1 VRIAQVCPF
10 FYPVEGGVENHVLNI
25 SEELFKRGHEVHV
38 LTSASS
44 RASKALAPRERVGN
58 LEVRR
63 FRPLMTLG
71 EFGSFWP
78 GVMMELLDGHYD
90 IVHAHAFRH
99 PHTDL
104 TALSSKV
111 TGSSCILT
119 SHSPFHP
126 GEVRGPLARGLVP
139 AYDRM
144 VAPLTLRAFDGV
156 ISLTTHEARTL
167 VGLGASK
174 ERVTVIPNGVG
185 DEHFQE
191 TTTDSFVSSF
201 GLAGKRVVLYL
212 GRINPTK
219 GIEVL
224 VHSFSLVATKVPDA
238 QLVIAGPATGT
249 NETTYR
255 GNLETLVADLA
266 ISGRVTFTGR
276 LSEDDKL
283 AALQCCDLLV
293 LPSFYEPYGI
303 VLLEAAAHGKAVIA
317 ARSDGP
323 SSIISHGRN
332 GLLVEPRDVGGLAE
346 AILTLLNN
354 DDYRERLGEMAKQDA
369 EGYRWKNIADK
380 VESFYNRFAVQ

>member
-1 VRIAQVCPF
+1 
-10 FYPVEGGVENHVLNI
+10 
-25 SEELFKRGHEVHV
+25 
-38 LTSASS
+38 
-44 RASKALAPRERVGN
+44 
-58 LEVRR
+58 
-63 FRPLMTLG
+63 
-71 EFGSFWP
+71 
-78 GVMMELLDGHYD
+78 MMELLDGHYD
-90 IVHAHAFRH
+90 VVHAHAFRH

-104 TALSSKV
+104 AAISSKV

-126 GEVRGPLARGLVP
+126 GEVRGPLSRGLVP

-144 VAPLTLRAFDGV
+144 LAPFTLRAFDGV

-167 VGLGASK
+167 VGLGASQD
-174 ERVTVIPNGVG
+174 RVTIIPNGVG

-224 VHSFSLVATKVPDA
+224 IRSFSSVATRVPDA

-255 GNLETLVADLA
+255 DDLETLVADLA

-283 AALQCCDLLV
+283 AALQGCDLLV

-323 SSIISHGRN
+323 SSIINHGRN
-332 GLLVEPRDVGGLAE
+332 GLLVEPRDASGLAE
-346 AILTLLNN
+346 GILTLLNN

-369 EGYRWKNIADK
+369 EGYRWKSIVDK
-380 VESFYNRFAVQ
+380 VEAFYNRFAAQ

>member
-25 SEELFKRGHEVHV
+25 SKQLFRRGHEVHV

-44 RASKALAPRERVGN
+44 RASPALAPRERVGN

-63 FRPLMTLG
+63 FRPLMSLG
-71 EFGSFWP
+71 EFGGFWP
-78 GVMMELLDGHYD
+78 GVAVELLDGHYD
-90 IVHAHAFRH
+90 VVHAHAFRH

-104 TALSSKV
+104 AALSSKV
-111 TGSSCILT
+111 TRSSCILT

-126 GEVRGPLARGLVP
+126 GEVRGPFARGLVP
-139 AYDRM
+139 AYDHM
-144 VAPLTLRAFDGV
+144 VAPFALRAFDGV
-156 ISLTTHEARTL
+156 ISLTAYEARTL
-167 VGLGASK
+167 VGLGAPK

-191 TTTDSFVSSF
+191 TTSDAFVSHF
-201 GLAGKRVVLYL
+201 GLAGKRVILYL

-224 VHSFSLVATKVPDA
+224 IYSFSSVATKVWDA

-249 NETTYR
+249 NESAYR
-255 GNLETLVADLA
+255 DNLETLVADLA

-276 LSEDDKL
+276 LSEEDKL

-323 SSIISHGRN
+323 SSIIVNGRN
-332 GLLVEPRDVGGLAE
+332 GLLVEPRDTIGLAD

-354 DDYRERLGEMAKQDA
+354 DDYRERLGGMARQDA

-380 VESFYNRFAVQ
+380 VESFYNRMAER